1 MRPALRPL
9 IGRLA
14 LATLLASAA
23 VLPARAVEPTGNAI
37 ADAFLAGIEASGAS
51 KLAIESVSGDDD
63 TAEII
68 GFSSTIDDDG
78 DTSDMA
84 IDRIV
89 IDDAALAD
97 GRIDAGSVTL
107 NGVTITNGKGKFTA
121 GRASATGVRIPSAR
135 DISGGANAIASEADY
150 DSARV
155 DGIVISGEDGYTV
168 PVESVSFTAEQG
180 DGSGPVRGTVS
191 ASRIVLD
198 VASMPADDAK
208 KELTRLGYDRLTLSF
223 DAAGNWD
230 PATATGKVETLALSA
245 EGIGKLTLSA
255 TIGGLTEEVVAKLRS
270 PSDEDETTQ
279 LLQGLTIAEV
289 SIAFDNETLV
299 NRLLAA
305 QAKEAGT
312 TPETLADQLASA
324 LPAML
329 AILKNPEF
337 QSKLAHAGALFLRE
351 PVSFVAT
358 AKPAAPV
365 PVAMLFGTAMMAPQ
379 TLPQVLN
386 VDVVANGQE

>member
-9 IGRLA
+9 IGRFA

-37 ADAFLAGIEASGAS
+37 ADAFLAGVEASGAEA
-51 KLAIESVSGDDD
+51 LVVESVTGDDD
-63 TAEII
+63 TAEIV
-68 GFSSTIDDDG
+68 GFSATLDDEG
-78 DTSDMA
+78 EKSEMA

-97 GRIDAGSVTL
+97 DRIEAGTVTL
-107 NGVTITNGKGKFTA
+107 NGVTISNGKGKFTA
-121 GRASATGVRIPSAR
+121 GRAAATGVRFPSPR
-135 DISGGANAIASEADY
+135 DISSGANAIAAEADY
-150 DSARV
+150 DGARV

-180 DGSGPVRGTVS
+180 DDGTVTRGTI
-191 ASRIVLD
+191 AADRIVLD

-223 DAAGNWD
+223 ASAGSWD
-230 PATATGKVETLALSA
+230 PATATGRIEKLELSA
-245 EGIGKLTLSA
+245 EGIGKLTVSA
-255 TIGGLTEEVVAKLRS
+255 TIGGLTEEVVEKLRN
-270 PSDEDETTQ
+270 PSDQDETTQ

-299 NRLLAA
+299 NRMLAA

-312 TPETLADQLASA
+312 TPETLADQLATA

-337 QSKLAHAGALFLRE
+337 QSKLAAAGALFLRE
-351 PVSFVAT
+351 PVSLVAT

-386 VDVVANGQE
+386 VDVVANGQQ